1 MLNKIVGSEAR
12 VKILNAFLIEPEK
25 HHYLRQ
31 LARDLDLQVNS
42 VRRELNNLEEL
53 GLIVVIDKDLVSS
66 KEKKYYGVNSSF
78 LLFNELRA
86 LFLKAQLSGIS
97 EFIADVQKIC
107 TPRLFI
113 LSGFFVNQA
122 NATTDLLLVGDFK
135 KGPFL
140 KRLTAFEQELGREIN
155 YTLMT
160 EAEYSY
166 RLEVGDIFLN
176 EIWDSEKTVVC
187 NHLGKSP
194 K

>member
-53 GLIVVIDKDLVSS
+53 GLIAAVDRDLGS
-66 KEKKYYGVNSSF
+66 KEKKYYGVNTNF

-107 TPRLFI
+107 TPQLFI

-122 NATTDLLLVGDFK
+122 DAITDLLVVGDFK

-176 EIWDSEKTVVC
+176 EIWDSQKTIVC
-187 NHLGKSP
+187 DHLSKPS

>member
-53 GLIVVIDKDLVSS
+53 GLIAAVDRDLGS
-66 KEKKYYGVNSSF
+66 KEKKYYGVNTNF

-107 TPRLFI
+107 TPQLFI

-122 NATTDLLLVGDFK
+122 DAITDLLVVGDFK

-176 EIWDSEKTVVC
+176 QIWDSQKTLVC
-187 NHLGKSP
+187 DYLSKPP

>member
-1 MLNKIVGSEAR
+1 MLNKIIGSEAR
-12 VKILNAFLIEPEK
+12 VKILNAFLIEPDK
-25 HHYLRQ
+25 QHYLRQ

-53 GLIVVIDKDLVSS
+53 GLIEVADKETSA
-66 KEKKYYGVNSSF
+66 KEKKYYAVNANF

-97 EFIADVQKIC
+97 KFIADVQKIC
-107 TPRLFI
+107 TPQLFI
-113 LSGFFVNQA
+113 LSGFFVNSPE
-122 NATTDLLLVGDFK
+122 NITDLLIVGDLK
-135 KGPFL
+135 KDLFL
-140 KRLTAFEQELGREIN
+140 KRLRSFEQELGREIN

-166 RLEVGDIFLN
+166 RLELGDIFLN
-176 EIWDSEKTVVC
+176 NILSSKKTVFC
-187 NHLGKSP
+187 DHLTKAT

>member
-1 MLNKIVGSEAR
+1 MLNKVVGSEAR
-12 VKILNAFLIEPEK
+12 VKILNAFLIEPDK
-25 HHYLRQ
+25 QHYLRQ

-53 GLIVVIDKDLVSS
+53 GLIEVADKEATG
-66 KEKKYYGVNSSF
+66 KEKKYYAVNSNF

-97 EFIADVQKIC
+97 KFIADVQKIC
-107 TPRLFI
+107 TPKLFI
-113 LSGFFVNQA
+113 LSGFFVNSPESI
-122 NATTDLLLVGDFK
+122 TDLLIVGDLK
-135 KGPFL
+135 RDSFL
-140 KRLTAFEQELGREIN
+140 KRLRSFEQELGREIN

-166 RLEVGDIFLN
+166 RLELGDIFLN
-176 EIWDSEKTVVC
+176 EILISKKTVVC
-187 NHLGKSP
+187 DYLSKVV

>member
-12 VKILNAFLIEPEK
+12 VKILNAFLIEPDK

-53 GLIVVIDKDLVSS
+53 GLINIVDKEASG
-66 KEKKYYGVNSSF
+66 KEKKYYGVNTDF
-78 LLFNELRA
+78 LLFNELRS

-107 TPRLFI
+107 TPKIFI
-113 LSGFFVNQA
+113 LSGFFVNSPEGV
-122 NATTDLLLVGDFK
+122 TDLLMVGDFK
-135 KGPFL
+135 KTSFL
-140 KRLTAFEQELGREIN
+140 KRLQAFERELGREIN

-176 EIWDSEKTVVC
+176 DILTSKKTVVC
-187 NHLGKSP
+187 DHLNEVIK
-194 K
+194 

>member
-53 GLIVVIDKDLVSS
+53 GLIAAVDKDLGS
-66 KEKKYYGVNSSF
+66 KEKKYYGVNTNF

-107 TPRLFI
+107 TPQLFI

-122 NATTDLLLVGDFK
+122 DAITDLLVVGDFK

-176 EIWDSEKTVVC
+176 EIWDSQKTLVC
-187 NHLGKSP
+187 DHLSKPP